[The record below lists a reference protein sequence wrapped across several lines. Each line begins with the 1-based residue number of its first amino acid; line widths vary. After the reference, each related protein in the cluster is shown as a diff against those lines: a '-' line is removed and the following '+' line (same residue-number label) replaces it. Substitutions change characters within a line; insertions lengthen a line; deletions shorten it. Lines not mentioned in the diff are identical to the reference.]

1 MFSKVGR
8 FSNLNQIL
16 GEIYAR
22 NKNQKLPVT
31 YESIFYILKDKIRA
45 KNYNFI
51 VILLKI
57 I

>member
-31 YESIFYILKDKIRA
+31 YESIFYILIEKIRA
-45 KNYNFI
+45 KIFNFI

-57 I
+57 N

>member
-1 MFSKVGR
+1 MLSKVSR

-31 YESIFYILKDKIRA
+31 CESIFYILKDKIRA